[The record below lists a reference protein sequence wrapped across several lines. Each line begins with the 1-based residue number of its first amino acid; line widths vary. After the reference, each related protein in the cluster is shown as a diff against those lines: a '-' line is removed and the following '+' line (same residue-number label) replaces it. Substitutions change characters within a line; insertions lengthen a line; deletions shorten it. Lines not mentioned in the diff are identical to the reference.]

1 MTERT
6 MKKNLGE
13 YAEVCRQIAQLEVR
27 KQDIAERI
35 KAGMD
40 GKDEIEC
47 GGFIARNKAV
57 TTSRFDSKAFKAV
70 YDRLYNEFCKPQT
83 VRRFT
88 VATA

>member
-6 MKKNLGE
+6 MKKNLNE
-13 YAEVCRQIAQLEVR
+13 YSELCRQIAQLEAR

-40 GKDEIEC
+40 GKDEVEC
-47 GGFIARNKAV
+47 GGFIARNKEV
-57 TTSRFDSKAFKAV
+57 TTNRFDSKAFKAV
-70 YDRLYNEFCKPQT
+70 YDRLYKDFCKPQT

>member
-6 MKKNLGE
+6 MKKNLNE
-13 YAEVCRQIAQLEVR
+13 YSELCRQIAQLEAR